1 MEGVSGPETLHVIA
15 ADHAVHPIQVSQLK
29 MLQREGSSDLL
40 TRRKKTQA
48 KEESQT
54 KEAELYQPYCCAE
67 AWRLRQAPD
76 GAGLAE
82 KSLNGSDARELRKLV
97 DHDHPELT
105 VSRPWELLGLP

>member
-1 MEGVSGPETLHVIA
+1 MERVSSPRTLQEIA
-15 ADHAVHPIQVSQLK
+15 ADHAVHPIQASQLK
-29 MLQREGSSDLL
+29 LQQRDSTSDTF

-48 KEESQT
+48 KDECQT

-82 KSLNGSDARELRKLV
+82 KSLNGSDARELRQLV